1 MPIRVICP
9 GCHATFNVSDKFA
22 GKQGPC
28 PKCKTVMKIPDKAE
42 EVVIPAPEDGAPKD
56 SKGQSVLKPIERTET
71 KISTPVIV
79 GVSAVSLVIP
89 LVAWI
94 FGRTLEKN
102 ELGQVEAPWAVLA
115 VGAILLAAP
124 LVIAGYFFLRND
136 ELEPYSGMQ
145 LFQRVGICS
154 AVYAALWGLHWY
166 MCSMLYGPTVDMPEL
181 LIALPVLFI
190 PGALASLATLDLD
203 GTSAAMHFGLYF
215 LVTVG
220 LRVLM
225 GLTPL

>member
-1 MPIRVICP
+1 
-9 GCHATFNVSDKFA
+9 
-22 GKQGPC
+22 
-28 PKCKTVMKIPDKAE
+28 MKIPSKSE
-42 EVVIPAPEDGAPKD
+42 EVVIHAPEDGAPKD
-56 SKGQSVLKPIERTET
+56 SKGQSVLKPIERADTS
-71 KISTPVIV
+71 ISTPVMV
-79 GVSAVSLVIP
+79 GVGAVALVIP

-94 FGRTLEKN
+94 YGRTLEKN
-102 ELGQVEAPWAVLA
+102 ELGLIEAPWAVLA

-145 LFQRVGICS
+145 LYQRVSICS

-166 MCSMLYGPTVDMPEL
+166 MCSMLYGAEVEMFDL

-203 GTSAAMHFGLYF
+203 GISAGMHYGLYF